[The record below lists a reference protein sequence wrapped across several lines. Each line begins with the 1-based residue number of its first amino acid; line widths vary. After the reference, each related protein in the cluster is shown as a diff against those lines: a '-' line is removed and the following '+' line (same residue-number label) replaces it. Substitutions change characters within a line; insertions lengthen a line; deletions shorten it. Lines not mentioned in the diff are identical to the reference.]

1 MMARRRPVIVA
12 MLALALVGGAAVVGA
27 ADDGWLL
34 GRWEL
39 IRDPDGS
46 PKDWLEFAADGQVVL
61 IKPDGQRLGGRYHG
75 SGTAVELNFKVGNRS
90 VIITLTPGTDKK
102 ELFAQ
107 SARTGNTAVYEK
119 RP

>member
-1 MMARRRPVIVA
+1 MMARRPLVMVA
-12 MLALALVGGAAVVGA
+12 MLALALVGAAAVVGA

-46 PKDWLEFAADGQVVL
+46 PKDWLEFTPDGQVVL
-61 IKPDGQRLGGRYHG
+61 IKPDGQRFGGRYHG
-75 SGTAVELNFKVGNRS
+75 SGTEVELNFKVGARS
-90 VIITLTPGTDKK
+90 VIITLTPGSDKK
-102 ELFAQ
+102 ELFAR
-107 SARTGNTAVYEK
+107 SGRTGNTAVYEK

>member
-1 MMARRRPVIVA
+1 MMARRPLVMVA
-12 MLALALVGGAAVVGA
+12 MLALALVGAAAVVGA

-46 PKDWLEFAADGQVVL
+46 PKDWLEFTPDGQVVL
-61 IKPDGQRLGGRYHG
+61 IKPDGQRLG
-75 SGTAVELNFKVGNRS
+75 ARS
-90 VIITLTPGTDKK
+90 VIITLTPGSDKK
-102 ELFAQ
+102 ELFAR
-107 SARTGNTAVYEK
+107 SGRTGNTAVYEK